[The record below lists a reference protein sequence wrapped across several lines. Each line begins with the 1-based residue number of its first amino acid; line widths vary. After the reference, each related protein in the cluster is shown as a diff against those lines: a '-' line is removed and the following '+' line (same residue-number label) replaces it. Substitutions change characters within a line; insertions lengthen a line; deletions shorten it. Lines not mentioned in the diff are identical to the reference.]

1 MTISRLRARPRGLEK
16 YGRARLGRPTV
27 LLLVVLR
34 AYAIV
39 AVLIAVYSF
48 VHAVR

>member
-1 MTISRLRARPRGLEK
+1 MTISRLHARARGLER
-16 YGRARLGRPTV
+16 YGRARLSRPTV
-27 LLLVVLR
+27 LLLIVLR

>member
-1 MTISRLRARPRGLEK
+1 MTVNRLFREPRGLAK
-16 YGRARLGRPTV
+16 YGRARLSRPTV

-48 VHAVR
+48 FHAVH

>member
-1 MTISRLRARPRGLEK
+1 
-16 YGRARLGRPTV
+16 V
-27 LLLVVLR
+27 LLLIVLR